1 MIGQG
6 SPDLAPSASWPSRWA
21 VALGQDNQL
30 PKPLGNPSTPQSPA
44 SPISAQASS
53 GLAPRR
59 LAWSVLQAVA
69 AGAWA
74 DAALERALRRSSLP
88 PRDRALATDLAY
100 GAIRQR
106 LLLDAW
112 ITARGRLAADK
123 QPPTL
128 RWLLHVGLYQL
139 LFLQRVPAAAAVST
153 TVQLAREGGLERL
166 APVVNGL
173 LRAVLR
179 QRHNLPAGAAPWEGL
194 PLPESAASSL
204 ALRHSLPLWLAQ
216 DLLQWRPA
224 SEAELYGQACNTP
237 PPLDLRVNSL
247 RSETATLIS
256 RFAEIGLRA
265 EPLPDQPEGITLLDR
280 PGDPRSLPGYAEG
293 HWSVQDRQAQRIVP
307 LLDPQPGERI
317 LDACAAPG
325 GKATH
330 CAERMGDQ
338 GEVWAIDRSSARLER
353 LAINAERLG
362 LTALQPLAADATTLL
377 ETHPGWRQHF
387 DRILLD
393 APCSGL
399 GTLARHP
406 DARWRQTPETVATLL
421 TLQDALLEGLAPL
434 LAPGG
439 QFVYATCTVHPRE
452 NQERITAFLGRHN
465 WQLRR
470 DEQWWPQ
477 PGAGDGFYAA
487 VLADQGA
494 GGGGGGGMATGT
506 GGGGNG
512 GGMEGGAI
520 GAGACAAGPG
530 VAGVVAGEAGWVAA
544 GGE

>member
-1 MIGQG
+1 LG
-6 SPDLAPSASWPSRWA
+6 SPSALQPTA
-21 VALGQDNQL
+21 
-30 PKPLGNPSTPQSPA
+30 STTT
-44 SPISAQASS
+44 S

-59 LAWSVLQAVA
+59 LAWNVLQAVA

-74 DAALERALRRSSLP
+74 DAALERALRRTPLP

-106 LLLDAW
+106 SLLDGW
-112 ITARGRLAADK
+112 ITARGKVAAEK

-179 QRHNLPAGAAPWEGL
+179 QREGLPAGAEPWQGL
-194 PLPESAASSL
+194 PLPEDPAGSL
-204 ALRHSLPLWLAQ
+204 ALRHSLPPWLAA
-216 DLLQWRPA
+216 DLLHWRSA
-224 SEAELYGQACNTP
+224 GEAELFGQACNAP
-237 PPLDLRVNSL
+237 PPLDLRVQAL
-247 RSETATLIS
+247 RADPATLIS
-256 RFAEIGLRA
+256 RFAAAGLRA
-265 EPLPDQPEGITLLDR
+265 EPLPGLPSGITLLDR
-280 PGDPRSLPGYAEG
+280 PGDPRALPGYSEG

-307 LLDPQPGERI
+307 LLDPQPGETI

-330 CAERMGDQ
+330 CAERMGDR
-338 GEVWAIDRSSARLER
+338 GEVWAIDRSSARLQR
-353 LAINAERLG
+353 LQANAERLG
-362 LTALQPLAADATTLL
+362 LTSLRPLVADATTLL
-377 ETHPGWRQHF
+377 EAHPDWCQRF

-399 GTLARHP
+399 GTLARHA
-406 DARWRQTPETVATLL
+406 DARWRQSPATVETLVAQ
-421 TLQDALLEGLAPL
+421 QDALLEALAPL

-439 QFVYATCTVHPRE
+439 RFVYATCTVHPRE
-452 NQERITAFLGRHN
+452 NHERIASALQRKPH
-465 WQLRR
+465 WHLQHQ
-470 DEQWWPQ
+470 EQSWPQ
-477 PGAGDGFYAA
+477 TGGGDGFYAA
-487 VLADQGA
+487 LLADQGA
-494 GGGGGGGMATGT
+494 GGGGGGGMATGM

-512 GGMEGGAI
+512 GGGVGGGGAM
-520 GAGACAAGPG
+520 ASGPG
-530 VAGVVAGEAGWVAA
+530 VTGVVAGAA
-544 GGE
+544 GVDTEGGV